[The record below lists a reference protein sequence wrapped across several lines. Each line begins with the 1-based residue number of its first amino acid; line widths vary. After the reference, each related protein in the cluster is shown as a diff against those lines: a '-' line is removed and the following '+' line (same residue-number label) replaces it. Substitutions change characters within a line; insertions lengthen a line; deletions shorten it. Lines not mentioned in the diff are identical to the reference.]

1 MERGLFI
8 TIEGSEGAGKSSAME
23 FLTEALQSASVDL
36 LPTREPGGTKLG
48 ERLRE
53 ILLNTYDVPIT
64 PMSELLMIFAAR
76 AQHVE
81 QVIRPA
87 LLEGHWVLC
96 DRFTDAS
103 YAYQGGGR
111 SMGEGPV
118 RALEDLVQGSL
129 RPDVTILLDVPVEV
143 GLERARGRGELD
155 RFEQE
160 DLEFFERVRQ
170 SYLSRARRSTGRYR
184 VIDASQDIEEVQAQ
198 LRTFVDELVDCPP
211 VLESW

>member
-23 FLTEALQSASVDL
+23 FLTAALQSASVDL

-184 VIDASQDIEEVQAQ
+184 VIDASLDIEEVQAQ

>member
-184 VIDASQDIEEVQAQ
+184 VIDASLDIQEVQAQ

>member
-1 MERGLFI
+1 
-8 TIEGSEGAGKSSAME
+8 
-23 FLTEALQSASVDL
+23 
-36 LPTREPGGTKLG
+36 
-48 ERLRE
+48 
-53 ILLNTYDVPIT
+53 
-64 PMSELLMIFAAR
+64 
-76 AQHVE
+76 
-81 QVIRPA
+81 
-87 LLEGHWVLC
+87 
-96 DRFTDAS
+96 
-103 YAYQGGGR
+103 
-111 SMGEGPV
+111 MGEGPV

-184 VIDASQDIEEVQAQ
+184 VIDASLDIEEVQAQ

>member
-8 TIEGSEGAGKSSAME
+8 TLEGSEGAGKSSAME
-23 FLTEALQSASVDL
+23 YLTAALQAASVDL

-111 SMGEGPV
+111 SLGEGPV

-160 DLEFFERVRQ
+160 DLAFFERVRQ
-170 SYLSRARRSTGRYR
+170 SYLSHARRGTGRYR
-184 VIDASQDIEEVQAQ
+184 VIDASRDIDEVQAQ
-198 LRTFVDELVDCPP
+198 LKALINELVDCPP

>member
-23 FLTEALQSASVDL
+23 FLTAALQSASVDL

-118 RALEDLVQGSL
+118 RALEDLVQGFL

-184 VIDASQDIEEVQAQ
+184 VIDASLDIEEVQAQ
-198 LRTFVDELVDCPP
+198 LRAFVDELVDCPP

>member
-184 VIDASQDIEEVQAQ
+184 VIDASLDIEEVQTQ
-198 LRTFVDELVDCPP
+198 LRNFVDELVDCPP

>member
-8 TIEGSEGAGKSSAME
+8 TIEGSEGAGKSSAMG

-129 RPDVTILLDVPVEV
+129 RPDFTILLDVPVEV

-184 VIDASQDIEEVQAQ
+184 VIDASLDIEEVQAQ

>member
-96 DRFTDAS
+96 DRFTES
-103 YAYQGGGR
+103 LFSGG
-111 SMGEGPV
+111 
-118 RALEDLVQGSL
+118 
-129 RPDVTILLDVPVEV
+129 T
-143 GLERARGRGELD
+143 
-155 RFEQE
+155 
-160 DLEFFERVRQ
+160 
-170 SYLSRARRSTGRYR
+170 
-184 VIDASQDIEEVQAQ
+184 
-198 LRTFVDELVDCPP
+198 
-211 VLESW
+211 

>member
-8 TIEGSEGAGKSSAME
+8 TIEGSEGAGKSSAMG

-184 VIDASQDIEEVQAQ
+184 VIDASLDIEEVQAQ